1 MINQLLTQNYQRQ
14 PCRTRE
20 ELTDF
25 DDMDFTETD
34 LNSSEDYE
42 KRFRRTP
49 LLLFKRKF
57 RSRRECILPQKK
69 LMAEAMQPI
78 GRTVFG
84 DPANAENVLSE
95 QEALNLLNEWVEN
108 ERLRLHM
115 KQVAAVMKAWAL
127 EKENLSEVEAHK
139 WWLAGLLHDA
149 DWEKYPNDHCRIIIE
164 ELERRKIDPSII
176 HCIASHG
183 PRHFGVEPETI
194 MDKMIYAFDEL
205 SGFVHASA
213 LIRPAR
219 YEGMDVKSVMKKLKT
234 PSFAAQV
241 SREDINDAISRI
253 NTSLEDLISFVINHQ
268 KEVI

>member
-1 MINQLLTQNYQRQ
+1 
-14 PCRTRE
+14 
-20 ELTDF
+20 
-25 DDMDFTETD
+25 
-34 LNSSEDYE
+34 
-42 KRFRRTP
+42 
-49 LLLFKRKF
+49 
-57 RSRRECILPQKK
+57 
-69 LMAEAMQPI
+69 MAEAIQPI

-84 DPANAENVLSE
+84 NLADAGNVLLE
-95 QEALNLLNEWVEN
+95 QDALNLLNEWVEN

-127 EKENLSEVEAHK
+127 EKENLSKKEAYK

-164 ELERRKIDPSII
+164 ELERRKIDPAII

-213 LIRPAR
+213 LIRPGR

-241 SREDINDAISRI
+241 SREDINDAVLRI
-253 NTSLEDLISFVINHQ
+253 DIPLEELISFIINHQ
-268 KEVI
+268 KDIV

>member
-1 MINQLLTQNYQRQ
+1 
-14 PCRTRE
+14 
-20 ELTDF
+20 
-25 DDMDFTETD
+25 
-34 LNSSEDYE
+34 
-42 KRFRRTP
+42 
-49 LLLFKRKF
+49 
-57 RSRRECILPQKK
+57 
-69 LMAEAMQPI
+69 MAEAIQAI

-84 DPANAENVLSE
+84 NLADAGNVLLE
-95 QEALNLLNEWVEN
+95 QDALNLLNEWVEN

-127 EKENLSEVEAHK
+127 EKENLSKEEAYK

-164 ELERRKIDPSII
+164 ELERRKIDPAII

-213 LIRPAR
+213 LIRPGR

-241 SREDINDAISRI
+241 SREDINDAVLRI
-253 NTSLEDLISFVINHQ
+253 DIPLEELISFIINHQ
-268 KEVI
+268 KDIV